1 MDMEKFDNL
10 MRDIDE
16 LSSDYDGSYLDAK
29 VAERKRAREE
39 RRAARA
45 AQAQEG

>member
-1 MDMEKFDNL
+1 MDMEKFNTL
-10 MRDIDE
+10 MQDIDE
-16 LSSDYDGSYLDAK
+16 LSSDYDSSYLDAQ

-45 AQAQEG
+45 AQAKEN